1 METETL
7 RKPFE
12 GVYNIVRFNWH
23 FYVLAFTAM
32 FLILLA
38 GLFVPPSFALPAL
51 IASALIALPLISSLF
66 ISYYIYDLSDLY
78 SLNWL
83 NRITIPK
90 GSAIVNIH
98 AGFDESSHLLKHKFP
113 EAELSVLDF
122 YDPMKHTEVS
132 IKRARKAYPAFPG
145 TQTISTSEIPLKES
159 AHDFIFLIL
168 AAHEIRNEQERLVFF
183 NHLKQALKPDGKI
196 IVTEHLRDLP
206 NFLAYTIGFFH
217 FLPES
222 HWKKAFKD
230 SGLHVEERFRITPF
244 INTFILTKHG
254 ATS

>member
-1 METETL
+1 MEAL

-23 FYVLAFTAM
+23 FYVLAFAAIS
-32 FLILLA
+32 LVLLG
-38 GLFVPPSFALPAL
+38 GLLLRPSFAPVAM
-51 IASALIALPLISSLF
+51 IASALMALPLVSSLLV
-66 ISYYIYDLSDLY
+66 SYYIYDCSALYTLS
-78 SLNWL
+78 WL
-83 NRITIPK
+83 NHIDLRK
-90 GSAIVNIH
+90 GSLIVNIH

-113 EAELSVLDF
+113 DAQLSVLDF
-122 YDPMKHTEVS
+122 YDPAKHTEVS

-145 TQTISTSEIPLKES
+145 TKAISTSDLPLTES
-159 AHDFIFLIL
+159 SSDGIFLIL
-168 AAHEIRNEQERLVFF
+168 AAHEIRNEEERLAFF
-183 NHLKQALKPDGKI
+183 TGLKQALKPDGKI

-222 HWKKAFKD
+222 HWKKAFND
-230 SGLHVEERFRITPF
+230 SGLYIEQRFRITPF

-254 ATS
+254 PTS

>member
-1 METETL
+1 MEAL

-23 FYVLAFTAM
+23 FYVLALAAIV
-32 FLILLA
+32 LVLLT
-38 GLFVPPSFALPAL
+38 GLTLSPAL
-51 IASALIALPLISSLF
+51 RLIPVTASALIALTLVSSLL
-66 ISYYIYDLSDLY
+66 ISYYIYDCSDLY
-78 SLNWL
+78 SLGWL
-83 NRITIPK
+83 NRIRLPK
-90 GSAIVNIH
+90 GSSIVNIH

-122 YDPMKHTEVS
+122 YDPVKHTEVS

-145 TQTISTSEIPLKES
+145 TQTINTSELPLTENS
-159 AHDFIFLIL
+159 VDLIFLIL
-168 AAHEIRNEQERLVFF
+168 AAHEIRNEEERLVFF
-183 NHLKQALKPDGKI
+183 SGLKQALKPGGKI

-230 SGLHVEERFRITPF
+230 SGLHIEERFRITPF
-244 INTFILTKHG
+244 INTFILTKH
-254 ATS
+254 APTS

>member
-1 METETL
+1 MEAL

-23 FYVLAFTAM
+23 FYVLAFAAI
-32 FLILLA
+32 FLILLG
-38 GLFVPPSFALPAL
+38 GLFLWPSCSLLAI
-51 IASALIALPLISSLF
+51 IASALIALPLISSLLV
-66 ISYYIYDLSDLY
+66 SYYIYDRSALY
-78 SLNWL
+78 SLSWL
-83 NRITIPK
+83 DQLSLRK
-90 GSAIVNIH
+90 GRLIVNIH

-122 YDPMKHTEVS
+122 YDPVKHTEVS

-145 TQTISTSEIPLKES
+145 TQAISTSQLPLAES
-159 AHDFIFLIL
+159 SSDCIFLIL
-168 AAHEIRNEQERLVFF
+168 AAHEIRNEEERLAFF
-183 NHLKQALKPDGKI
+183 NGLKQALKPGGKI

-222 HWKKAFKD
+222 HWRKAFND
-230 SGLHVEERFRITPF
+230 SGLHIEQRFRITLF

-254 ATS
+254 PTS